1 MPIQCLT
8 GSGGPPL
15 KSSVFQIGGLQL
27 KLVVPSRSSRPTKAP
42 SRSPQSTQT
51 PAGKKG
57 LGTGILDPETKSQ
70 SEMTTKSV
78 PIYRSTESQSSDERA
93 LFLGPMR
100 AMRSPLPI
108 PLLIPSK
115 YLLTRSPR
123 ARDLDAVCAPS
134 ASASELPMPYQFA
147 SGFSLCVYAASVS
160 RQSEVAVDG
169 HGFVEPTVVTCL
181 VPTSANLTPLLRVS
195 FPDFDLLPT
204 STL

>member
-1 MPIQCLT
+1 MAAPE
-8 GSGGPPL
+8 
-15 KSSVFQIGGLQL
+15 
-27 KLVVPSRSSRPTKAP
+27 LVVAVHD
-42 SRSPQSTQT
+42 
-51 PAGKKG
+51 
-57 LGTGILDPETKSQ
+57 LLWL
-70 SEMTTKSV
+70 
-78 PIYRSTESQSSDERA
+78 STESQSSDERA

-115 YLLTRSPR
+115 YLVTRSPR

-181 VPTSANLTPLLRVS
+181 VPSSANLTPLLRVS